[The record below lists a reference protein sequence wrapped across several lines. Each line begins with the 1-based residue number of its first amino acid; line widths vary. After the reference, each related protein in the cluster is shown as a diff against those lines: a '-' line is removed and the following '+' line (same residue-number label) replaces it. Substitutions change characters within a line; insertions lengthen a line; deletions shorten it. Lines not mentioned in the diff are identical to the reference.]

1 VNPGTSCAAG
11 VVQRRL
17 QIVNIVW
24 GPRPS
29 DAVGMHVAAWVL
41 GESLM
46 HWAGSWTAPEA
57 RRFPLSFSGVL
68 DAFGAT
74 NRVAP
79 KAVRDLFCY
88 LSLGGNASEGMS
100 A

>member
-1 VNPGTSCAAG
+1 MALKAPARRLSDAGALCAAG

-46 HWAGSWTAPEA
+46 HWAGSWSAPEA
-57 RRFPLSFSGVL
+57 SPCKLPATCTVRR
-68 DAFGAT
+68 
-74 NRVAP
+74 
-79 KAVRDLFCY
+79 
-88 LSLGGNASEGMS
+88 
-100 A
+100 

>member
-1 VNPGTSCAAG
+1 MLPARPAG
-11 VVQRRL
+11 VIQRRL

-46 HWAGSWTAPEA
+46 HWASEWQPQE
-57 RRFPLSFSGVL
+57 
-68 DAFGAT
+68 
-74 NRVAP
+74 
-79 KAVRDLFCY
+79 VRAADNPSPPPFLF
-88 LSLGGNASEGMS
+88 
-100 A
+100 

>member
-1 VNPGTSCAAG
+1 VAPAARITALTAPARRLSDAGVLCAAG

-57 RRFPLSFSGVL
+57 R
-68 DAFGAT
+68 
-74 NRVAP
+74 
-79 KAVRDLFCY
+79 
-88 LSLGGNASEGMS
+88 LSLTCWLFQFKRSNVCSPDQQTGFK
-100 A
+100 